1 MIMRRGSAIVAGHLA
16 AALILV
22 AAGCGGSVGEADGNG
37 PGTDTVQP
45 GDDAAVPGD
54 DVAGIDS
61 VAPQPTVPDEPLQTE
76 NSMSEEKGQMAQY
89 YAPLEYQAEA
99 EIEPYALPLS
109 AGDVANWEVVVG
121 ALGLDGKTDKLLA
134 NGFVVVPYGDEE
146 DIAAP
151 YRVLKDMEVPF
162 FVTVDTWLHLYHVQ
176 FDELLMTLEEEI
188 FYADIVAV
196 TDALLASAEKLYG
209 GSDGLLKEAAKR
221 NVAFLRVAREL
232 FVVADDATTKP
243 ASPVPDY
250 VADTVAAEL
259 KLIEGHQGFV
269 ASPLFVY
276 KEDYSQYVP
285 RGHYTRSEKLK
296 AYFKGMMWYGRL
308 AMLLKGG
315 EPACEFDDCPAL
327 ILPADAD
334 AQTVQALLL
343 SLDLAGLDA
352 GGEAAK
358 ARWER
363 IYQATS
369 FFVGLADNLTF
380 YEYLDTVTKVLGGS
394 PALTALTEADNL
406 FDIRADLAQKR
417 SPQIYGGTGGQ
428 VIIVEPGEEVT
439 PDMLDKLLDKSKGFR
454 LMGQRFIPDSYV
466 MGRLVSPG
474 AGLLKEGADGSVFT
488 AVLTDVGII
497 RGFPRGLDVMAVMGS
512 QRARDLLAEYGDDQY
527 TKFDKTFGEMAS
539 FLASQTPEQWHANLY
554 WGWLDAIRTLLEP
567 AGPGHQTF
575 MQTPAYTDRWLTASL
590 ASWSQLRHDTIL
602 YAKQSYTPGFETS
615 IPEPVTGYVEPNAA
629 FFASLLSLNEMTLK
643 GLDDMGMLPQA
654 AKKRLTNLS
663 TALQRMLDIV
673 LVELEGKPLEE
684 ADVWYID
691 GLADTLDKV
700 VAGVEEQGVKTTL
713 IADVHT
719 DQNSEKVLEEGTGYV
734 ELLVA
739 AYRLP
744 NGNIGLGAGPVLSY
758 YEFKHPMD
766 DRLTDEKWREI
777 LGGPAADVPAQP
789 EWTTHYR
796 QE

>member
-1 MIMRRGSAIVAGHLA
+1 MRQRQGVSALLSGVLWMV
-16 AALILV
+16 L
-22 AAGCGGSVGEADGNG
+22 AAGCGGGTGEADGNG
-37 PGTDTVQP
+37 PGSDAVQP
-45 GDDAAVPGD
+45 GDDAVVPAD
-54 DVAGIDS
+54 DIAGLDS
-61 VAPQPTVPDEPLQTE
+61 QAPQPAVPDEPLQTE
-76 NSMSEEKGQMAQY
+76 SSMSQEKGQMAQY
-89 YAPLEYQAEA
+89 YAPLPYTAEA
-99 EIEPYALPLS
+99 KIEPYTLPLA

-121 ALGLDGKTDKLLA
+121 NLGLEGKTDKLLA
-134 NGFVVVPYGDEE
+134 NGFVVIPYGDED

-151 YRVLKDMEVPF
+151 YRDLKDQNVPF

-196 TDALLASAEKLYG
+196 TDALLAGAEKLYG
-209 GSDGLLKEAAKR
+209 ESDGLLKEAARR
-221 NVAFLRVAREL
+221 NVAFLRVAREA

-243 ASPVPDY
+243 ATQVPGY
-250 VADTVAAEL
+250 VADVVAAEL
-259 KLIEGHQGFV
+259 ELIDGHKGFV
-269 ASPLFVY
+269 ASPLFLY

-308 AMLLKGG
+308 ALLLKGG
-315 EPACEFDDCPAL
+315 EPACEFDKCPAL
-327 ILPADAD
+327 IPPADAD

-343 SLDLAGLDA
+343 SLDLAGIDA
-352 GGEAAK
+352 GGETAK
-358 ARWER
+358 VRWER

-369 FFVGLADNLTF
+369 FFVGLADDLTY

-394 PALTALTEADNL
+394 PALAELTEADNL

-439 PDMLDKLLDKSKGFR
+439 PEMLDKLLNKSKGFR

-474 AGLLKEGADGSVFT
+474 AGLLKEGADGTVFT
-488 AVLTDVGII
+488 AVPTDVGII

-512 QRARDLLAEYGDDQY
+512 QRARDLLSEYGDDQY
-527 TKFDKTFGEMAS
+527 TKFDVTFAEMS
-539 FLASQTPEQWHANLY
+539 DFLAAQTPEQWHANLY

-567 AGPGHQTF
+567 AGPGNQTF
-575 MQTPAYTDRWLTASL
+575 MQTQAYTDRWLTASL
-590 ASWSQLRHDTIL
+590 ASWAQLRHDTIL

-629 FFASLLSLNEMTLK
+629 FFASLLALNEMTRK
-643 GLDDMGMLPQA
+643 GLYDMGMLPEA
-654 AKKRLTNLS
+654 AKKRLQSLS

-673 LVELEGKPLEE
+673 IVELSGEPLVE

-700 VAGVEEQGVKTTL
+700 VAGVEDQGVKTTL

-777 LGGPAADVPAQP
+777 LAGPTEDAPTQP
-789 EWTTHYR
+789 DWTTHYR
-796 QE
+796 QP